1 MSRRLSV
8 YDYDLLIDAVEL
20 VTLKF
25 SHDEE
30 LIEEY
35 EELRS
40 VLQSIRPSAP
50 EKYWTPHSVCE
61 STHE

>member
-50 EKYWTPHSVCE
+50 EKY
-61 STHE
+61 

>member
-1 MSRRLSV
+1 MSNRRLNG

-20 VTLKF
+20 VTIKF

-30 LIEEY
+30 LLEEY

-40 VLQSIRPSAP
+40 VLQARRPLAP
-50 EKYWTPHSVCE
+50 EKF
-61 STHE
+61 